1 MINVT
6 VDQESLRQ
14 MRANLGAFG
23 DHLPRHLATAVNRAA
38 RSVRVECAQA
48 LGPLVNLK
56 VSSENKGIV
65 KAFSKAKTLKKTIK
79 QKNKATPGNAGV
91 TIGLWE
97 GHNFPVKYFEGKSY
111 SRKRRGKIKSLGAQY
126 KSSVGGGWTVVQ
138 DGFVASRWRGDI
150 YKPAAEGSRKLLRVL
165 GKRPGDFFREG
176 NIGEI
181 AGAKARER
189 LPIEIN
195 RRIREITL
203 AASGKIKLTASREL
217 GQ

>member
-65 KAFSKAKTLKKTIK
+65 KQLSKAKTI
-79 QKNKATPGNAGV
+79 
-91 TIGLWE
+91 
-97 GHNFPVKYFEGKSY
+97 
-111 SRKRRGKIKSLGAQY
+111 
-126 KSSVGGGWTVVQ
+126 
-138 DGFVASRWRGDI
+138 
-150 YKPAAEGSRKLLRVL
+150 
-165 GKRPGDFFREG
+165 
-176 NIGEI
+176 
-181 AGAKARER
+181 
-189 LPIEIN
+189 
-195 RRIREITL
+195 
-203 AASGKIKLTASREL
+203 
-217 GQ
+217 